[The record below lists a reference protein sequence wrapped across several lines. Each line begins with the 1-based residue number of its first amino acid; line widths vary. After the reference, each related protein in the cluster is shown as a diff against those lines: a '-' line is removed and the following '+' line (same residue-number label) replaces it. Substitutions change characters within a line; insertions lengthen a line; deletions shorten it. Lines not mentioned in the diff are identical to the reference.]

1 MHNKWYWAFKNILLG
16 PVIRVYNRPEI
27 DGLENIPETGPAI
40 LASNHQSVM
49 DSFYLPL
56 LCPRQ
61 ITFLAKQEYF
71 TGTTLVGKFQKWFFT
86 SVGQVPI
93 DRSSADAARAAIES
107 GMNVLRRGD
116 LLGIYPEGTRSP
128 DGRIFKGKTGMAQM
142 ALGAG
147 VNVVPV
153 AMIGSREANPI
164 GSWILR
170 PAKVRI
176 RVGAPIDALAYVTS
190 QGLDPESYEA
200 ARALTDHVVATL
212 AELSGQT
219 YVDAYAADVKA
230 SLAAGDGYPEGTAP
244 SHH

>member
-1 MHNKWYWAFKNILLG
+1 MHNKWYWAFKNIFMG
-16 PVIRVYNRPEI
+16 PPLRLYNRPEI
-27 DGLENIPETGPAI
+27 VGLEHIPSSGSAI

-71 TGTTLVGKFQKWFFT
+71 TGTSLVGRLQKWFFT

-93 DRSSADAARAAIES
+93 DRSSADAAQAAIQT
-107 GMNVLRRGD
+107 GLKVLERGD

-128 DGRIFKGKTGMAQM
+128 DGRIFKGKTGMAFM
-142 ALGAG
+142 ALQSKAPII
-147 VNVVPV
+147 PV
-153 AMIGSREANPI
+153 AMLGTRKANPI

-170 PAKVRI
+170 PAKVDI
-176 RVGAPIDALAYVTS
+176 RVGEPIDPVAYVES
-190 QGLDPESYEA
+190 KGLDPDSYEA
-200 ARALTDHVVATL
+200 ARALTDHVVQTL
-212 AELSGQT
+212 AELSGQE

-230 SLAAGDGYPEGTAP
+230 ALAAGDGYPEGTAP
-244 SHH
+244 KRR